1 MEYLVIFE
9 GMLFAIRRLIMG
21 HVFGN
26 RIFTVVLLICFSASA
41 TAKEKSMDQTTQDR
55 AKVDDAF
62 KWKLEDLYHSIA
74 DWEKD
79 LKVLEKEMKDFS
91 KCKGK
96 LSRGA
101 LRLAK
106 CLDSKY
112 DTVKRFK
119 RLEGYATRLHDQ
131 DAADT
136 KGQELFDRM
145 TKVGTELQTATSWV
159 EPEILAI
166 APRRLKAMLRT
177 KALAKYRHTIDNIV
191 RRRAHILSKEQEAVI
206 ARVGDLAAVPESVY
220 STLSTLNLPFPEVTL
235 KSGKKVRITQAMY
248 TKFRAAADRDDRL
261 KVFHEFWNTYE
272 SFKETMAALLAGVVS
287 RDHYYARVHKYDS
300 DLASALDS
308 TGVPTSIYTNMIK
321 QIKAARPL
329 LWRYLKLRKKLL
341 GLDEL
346 GYEDLYTSIVPSVEL
361 NYSWQQAKETIL
373 KALAPMGKDYVEIMK
388 KCFDDRWA
396 DVYPTKG
403 KRSGAYMAGSAYDV
417 HPYVLLNYNGDY
429 ESMSTAAHEF
439 GHAGHSYLS
448 NKYQPFHYSRY
459 PIFTAEVAS
468 TANEN
473 LLRLYVTNQ
482 EKDPKKKLFLLGQYL
497 ESWRTTVFRQCIFAE
512 FELKIHQ
519 MAAEGK
525 ALTADLLNETYLK
538 LLREYYGEQQ
548 GIVKIDPLYSV
559 EWAYIPHFYYD
570 FYMFQYTTSFIA
582 STAVAQKVFSGDKAG
597 RDAYLSM
604 LKAGGS
610 KYPVELLKMAGVDM
624 TTDKPY
630 KVAFKALEKALD
642 EAEALIH

>member
-1 MEYLVIFE
+1 MRNFYH
-9 GMLFAIRRLIMG
+9 GMVVSVVM
-21 HVFGN
+21 VVCFGS
-26 RIFTVVLLICFSASA
+26 TT
-41 TAKEKSMDQTTQDR
+41 TAKEKSMEQTTRERSQVKDE
-55 AKVDDAF
+55 F
-62 KWKLEDLYHSIA
+62 KWKLEDLYPSVA

-79 LKVLEKEMKDFS
+79 LKVLQKEMKDFS
-91 KCKGK
+91 KCKGR
-96 LSRGA
+96 LSKGA
-101 LRLAK
+101 LKLAK

-112 DTVKRFK
+112 ETIKRFK
-119 RLEGYATRLHDQ
+119 RLSGYANRTHDQ
-131 DAADT
+131 DASDT

-145 TKVGTELQTATSWV
+145 TKIGTELQTATSWV

-166 APRRLKAMLRT
+166 PPRRLKAMLRS
-177 KALAKYRHTIDNIV
+177 KSLARYRHTIDNIV
-191 RRRAHILSKEQEAVI
+191 RRRAHILGKKEEAVI
-206 ARVGDLAAVPESVY
+206 ARVGDLAAVPETVY

-235 KSGKKVRITQAMY
+235 KSGKKVKMTQAMY
-248 TKFRAAADRDDRL
+248 TRFRAAPDRDDRL
-261 KVFHEFWNTYE
+261 KVFHEFWNTYK
-272 SFKETMAALLAGVVS
+272 SFRETMAALLAGVVS
-287 RDHYYARVHKYDS
+287 RDHYYAQVHKYDS
-300 DLASALDS
+300 DLASALDA
-308 TGVPTSIYTNMIK
+308 TGVPASIYTNMIK
-321 QIKAARPL
+321 QIKAGRPL

-341 GLDEL
+341 GVKEL
-346 GYEDLYTSIVPSVEL
+346 KYEDLYTSIVPAVEL
-361 NYSWQQAKETIL
+361 KYSWKQAKEIIL
-373 KALAPMGKDYVEIMK
+373 KALAPMGKDYLKIME

-403 KRSGAYMAGSAYDV
+403 KKSGAYMSGSAYDV

-439 GHAGHSYLS
+439 GHAGHSFLS
-448 NKYQPFHYSRY
+448 NKYQPFHYSDY

-473 LLRLYVTNQ
+473 LLRLYVTSK
-482 EKDPKKKLFLLGQYL
+482 ETDPKKKLYLLGQYL

-525 ALTADLLNETYLK
+525 ALTADLLDKTYLD
-538 LLREYYGEQQ
+538 LLREYYGEDQ
-548 GIVKIDPLYSV
+548 GIMEIDPLYAV

-570 FYMFQYTTSFIA
+570 FYMFQYTTSFIS
-582 STAVAQKVFSGDKAG
+582 STAVAQKVFSGDKVG
-597 RDAYLSM
+597 RAAYLSM

-610 KYPVELLKMAGVDM
+610 RYPVDLLKMAGVDM

-642 EAEALIH
+642 EAEALVH